1 MRKHQTWFLDISKK
15 PGDST
20 AVRTVDD
27 ILKENEKLKR
37 ENKRLKQGGV
47 K

>member
-1 MRKHQTWFLDISKK
+1 MKKHPIWFLDISKR
-15 PGDST
+15 PGDPT

-37 ENKRLKQGGV
+37 ENKRLKQ
-47 K
+47 KQ